1 MKLMIAVELG
11 STGALEIS
19 WFHKLSAGNG
29 TNPLRLELW
38 PRLIPAQLPGEG
50 FPLVPPPLPPEGG
63 LFEPEP
69 EEEPE
74 ELEEEDD
81 EVFVAP
87 EHPASARTA
96 HTTSHRTG

>member
-1 MKLMIAVELG
+1 
-11 STGALEIS
+11 
-19 WFHKLSAGNG
+19 
-29 TNPLRLELW
+29 
-38 PRLIPAQLPGEG
+38 
-50 FPLVPPPLPPEGG
+50 LPPEGG